1 MAMKQT
7 QTKLFDYSDAG
18 LDFSS
23 GSMNLFPDRF
33 KKMLSLGYNVQTV
46 SSVAVAG
53 NQVTFTYGGAHGY
66 AQDRVLKIDAG
77 VLASI
82 NNGEFWID
90 SVTTNTV
97 TFTLDD
103 APSAIAAGFSTKI
116 APLGWDLVYEA
127 APIYIYKFKALDES
141 DLFLRLCFQTTTGD
155 RNCIAVCIG
164 KSADLVTGIIT
175 DPNSIESTRSITS
188 LRSVCPKWEFSP
200 SGRSSNIN
208 YTYEQGFSN
217 YGRGMI
223 VGSKYH
229 IVIMGNRS
237 DPADQ
242 KYCNAILPAAIAN
255 TDADLQYPML
265 WCYNSSASNS
275 SVTFSNANIFVGYLG
290 KTRVICNKHDKNY
303 MVYYYATTAFLP
315 TAIENFNT
323 TVGEP
328 LEIFEHESWQPIGYV
343 VAPIWFLNFPA
354 TEIGKPSILS
364 SANPEIVED
373 VENVKMVRHVPWA
386 LGSTLIH
393 ATYLVVGLEEVKFV

>member
-1 MAMKQT
+1 
-7 QTKLFDYSDAG
+7 
-18 LDFSS
+18 
-23 GSMNLFPDRF
+23 MNLFPDRF
-33 KKMLSLGYNVQTV
+33 KKIFTLGYNEQIVTNV
-46 SSVAVAG
+46 TIVG
-53 NQVTFTYGGAHGY
+53 NQVTLNYGGAHGY
-66 AQDRVLKIDAG
+66 AADRVLKVNSG
-77 VLASI
+77 TLASI

-90 SVTTNTV
+90 SVTTDTL

-103 APSAIAAGFSTKI
+103 APLSIANGFTTKV

-141 DLFLRLCFQTTTGD
+141 DLFLRLCFQVTTGD

-164 KSADLVTGIIT
+164 KSADLVAGTIT
-175 DPNSIESTRSITS
+175 DPNCIESTRSITS
-188 LRSVCPKWEFSP
+188 LRTVCPKWEFSP

-208 YTYEQGFSN
+208 YTYAQGFAT

-223 VGSKYH
+223 VGSKH
-229 IVIMGNRS
+229 HVVIMGNRN
-237 DPADQ
+237 DQADQ
-242 KYCNAILPAAIAN
+242 KYCNAILPAAIVN

-290 KTRVICNKHDKNY
+290 KTRVTCNNLDKNY
-303 MVYYYATTAFLP
+303 MFYYYATSALLP
-315 TAIENFNT
+315 AAIENFNT

-328 LEIFEHESWQPIGYV
+328 FAIFEHESWQPIGHV
-343 VAPIWFLNFPA
+343 VAPIWFLNFPS
-354 TEIGKPSILS
+354 TEVGKPPIAA

-373 VENVKMVRHVPWA
+373 VEQVKMVRHVPWA
-386 LGSTLIH
+386 LGSTLLH

>member
-33 KKMLSLGYNVQTV
+33 KKILSLGYNVQTV

-82 NNGEFWID
+82 NNGEFWVD

-103 APSAIAAGFSTKI
+103 APSAIAAGFSTKV

-141 DLFLRLCFQTTTGD
+141 DLFLRLCFQVTTGD

-164 KSADLVTGIIT
+164 KSADLIAGIIT
-175 DPNSIESTRSITS
+175 DPSSIESTRSIKS

-200 SGRSSNIN
+200 SGSSSNIN

-229 IVIMGNRS
+229 VAIMGNRYNQ
-237 DPADQ
+237 ADQ
-242 KYCNAILPAAIAN
+242 KYFNAILPASIIQ

-275 SVTFSNANIFVGYLG
+275 SVAFSDANIFVGYLG
-290 KTRVICNKHDKNY
+290 KTRVLCNQRDRNY
-303 MVYYYATTAFLP
+303 MFYYYVVSNQLP
-315 TAIENFNT
+315 SHIENFNT
-323 TVGEP
+323 IPAEP
-328 LEIFEHESWQPIGYV
+328 IQIFEYESWQPIGYIS
-343 VAPIWFLNFPA
+343 APVWFLNYTTSGKKPA
-354 TEIGKPSILS
+354 IE
-364 SANPEIVED
+364 SAVNPIAVAD
-373 VENVKMVRHVPWA
+373 TLDNLMIRHIPWA
-386 LGSTLIH
+386 LTSSIVH
-393 ATYLVVGLEEVKFV
+393 ATYLVAGVEEVKIV

>member
-1 MAMKQT
+1 MKQT

-82 NNGEFWID
+82 NNGEFWVD

-103 APSAIAAGFSTKI
+103 APSAIVAGFSTKV

-141 DLFLRLCFQTTTGD
+141 DLFLRLCFQVTTGD

-164 KSADLVTGIIT
+164 KSADLIAGIIT

-200 SGRSSNIN
+200 SGRSSNVN
-208 YTYEQGFSN
+208 YTYSQGFSN
-217 YGRGMI
+217 YGCGKV

-229 IVIMGNRS
+229 IAVMGNRADS
-237 DPADQ
+237 ADQ
-242 KYCNAILPAAIAN
+242 KYFNAILPASIIQ

-290 KTRVICNKHDKNY
+290 KTRVLCNRQDRNY
-303 MVYYYATTAFLP
+303 MFYYHVVSNQLP
-315 TAIENFNT
+315 ANIESFNT
-323 TVGEP
+323 IPAEP
-328 LEIFEHESWQPIGYV
+328 IQIFEYESWQPIGCIS
-343 VAPIWFLNFPA
+343 APVWFLNYTTSGEKPA
-354 TEIGKPSILS
+354 IE
-364 SANPEIVED
+364 SAVNPIAVTD
-373 VENVKMVRHVPWA
+373 TLENLMIRHIPWA
-386 LGSTLIH
+386 LGSSIIH
-393 ATYLVVGLEEVKFV
+393 ATYLVAGVEEVKIV